1 MANFDKWGRGG
12 AGHLLKHFERAQEL
26 NKETGEMEYVK
37 FGNRD
42 IDPSRTHLNYNLAPE
57 RPEGQYN
64 FIKQRC
70 SEVYC
75 LGRKDVNVL
84 CSWIV
89 TAPETLDPSK
99 ENEFF
104 RASYQTLA
112 DNYGEENV
120 VSAYVHKDESGRSHM
135 HFAFIPIVYDEKK
148 DRFTVNAKKCVTRTD
163 LRNFHPWLEAELEQR
178 LGYHVDVIN
187 EATKDGNKTVSQLKQ
202 ERELAKQQEAAE
214 KTAEALKER
223 QKVETEVETL
233 KGEKNALEA
242 DLEPLRE
249 VTTDIRD
256 LDEKHAPIKTSWG
269 GGKVTYKAEDAQFL
283 KDAAAYSYKAAYEK
297 RDYQRYYENEKNRH
311 ALTKDALKRERE
323 KASGLEQE
331 NGELKQE
338 NKLMAEFIKNSGDGL
353 WDRFQAWR
361 RQRLLVKQQERE
373 RKRTLG
379 RSGQSK

>member
-64 FIKQRC
+64 FIKHRC

-89 TAPETLDPSK
+89 TAPETLDPAK
-99 ENEFF
+99 EDEFF
-104 RASYQTLA
+104 RATYKTLA

-135 HFAFIPIVYDEKK
+135 HFAFIPVVYDKDK
-148 DRFTVNAKKCVTRTD
+148 DRFTVNAKKCVTRSD

-214 KTAEALKER
+214 KTRKAAQELRETQERVETAREDLKAVSGAVTNARAMDEIARAAKTSVFGGKRIRPAEEDDKLIAAAKHGMTVDLQLQDKER
-223 QKVETEVETL
+223 TVADLRRRLDL
-233 KGEKNALEA
+233 KTSALERQTKRTTE
-242 DLEPLRE
+242 LER
-249 VTTDIRD
+249 
-256 LDEKHAPIKTSWG
+256 
-269 GGKVTYKAEDAQFL
+269 
-283 KDAAAYSYKAAYEK
+283 
-297 RDYQRYYENEKNRH
+297 
-311 ALTKDALKRERE
+311 
-323 KASGLEQE
+323 E
-331 NGELKQE
+331 NGELKRT
-338 NKLMAEFIKNSGDGL
+338 NALAEQFLKIRGL
-353 WDRFQAWR
+353 LEQFRGWR
-361 RQRLLVKQQERE
+361 RDRELEQEQERE
-373 RKRTLG
+373 QTRRRG
-379 RSGQSK
+379 RGRGGWEL